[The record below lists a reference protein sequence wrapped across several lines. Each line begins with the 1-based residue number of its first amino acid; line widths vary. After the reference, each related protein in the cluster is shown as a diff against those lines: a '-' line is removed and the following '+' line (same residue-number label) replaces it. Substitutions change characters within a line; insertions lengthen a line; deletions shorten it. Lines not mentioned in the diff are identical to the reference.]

1 MTERFDHVNYKEQN
15 LLGYKPMDKAPR
27 MAPTFEQNAPI
38 GDDES
43 IKEFFS
49 TISPRQLRPHLIRL

>member
-1 MTERFDHVNYKEQN
+1 MIERFNHVNYKEQN
-15 LLGYKPMDKAPR
+15 LLGYKPMDKAPG

-43 IKEFFS
+43 I
-49 TISPRQLRPHLIRL
+49 